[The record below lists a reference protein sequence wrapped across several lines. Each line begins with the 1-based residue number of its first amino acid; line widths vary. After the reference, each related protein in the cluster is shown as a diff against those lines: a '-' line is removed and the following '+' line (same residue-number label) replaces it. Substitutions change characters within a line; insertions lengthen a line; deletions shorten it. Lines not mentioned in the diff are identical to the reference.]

1 MYQPQGFEGQSTPD
15 LICKLNKAIY
25 GLKQAL
31 KTWFLKLFI
40 FLLNFCF
47 QNLKAN
53 TSMFVQ
59 FVGIKVNIL
68 LVYVNDIILTGD
80 DSNYLRELTSL
91 LHTKFAL
98 KDLGDLNFFLGI

>member
-1 MYQPQGFEGQSTPD
+1 
-15 LICKLNKAIY
+15 
-25 GLKQAL
+25 
-31 KTWFLKLFI
+31 
-40 FLLNFCF
+40 
-47 QNLKAN
+47 
-53 TSMFVQ
+53 MFVQ